1 MAAGSGIPHDPEQPR
16 SDVAERPDELI
27 AYGGTGRAAS
37 EKGQPSSSPAVETA
51 TEFDIRPAHDKSR
64 YHAYVIASARR
75 PAELAHSADSDDL
88 LIARWL
94 HGRGPHTQRAYV
106 ADVRAFRTE
115 VSPPLAHVTLGDLQ
129 RFADSLDGAGRSVSS
144 RARTLSAVKSLLS
157 FGHRTGYLSYD
168 VGAALRLPRS
178 LTSLSSRIL
187 DEADVVKM
195 LDVTDPRDRTVMR
208 LLYATGLRV
217 SELCGLRWRDVHA
230 RAERA
235 QLVVRGKG
243 GRVRSVLLP
252 GVIAAE
258 LAALRNGVGGE
269 GPIFVSRR
277 GAALSTSQV
286 FRIVRRAASD
296 AGLPHAVSP
305 HWLRHAHATHALE
318 RGAPL
323 HLVQATLGH
332 HSIATT
338 GRYLHARP
346 TASSGDFLPL

>member
-1 MAAGSGIPHDPEQPR
+1 MIVPALPPAA
-16 SDVAERPDELI
+16 I
-27 AYGGTGRAAS
+27 ARA
-37 EKGQPSSSPAVETA
+37 G
-51 TEFDIRPAHDKSR
+51 
-64 YHAYVIASARR
+64 
-75 PAELAHSADSDDL
+75 DSDDL
-88 LIARWL
+88 LVTRWL
-94 HGRGPHTQRAYV
+94 HGRSPHTQRAYL
-106 ADVRAFRTE
+106 ADARAFRRE
-115 VSPPLAHVTLGDLQ
+115 VAGPLDQVTLGDLQ
-129 RFADSLDGAGRSVSS
+129 RFADALDEAGRSASGRS
-144 RARTLSAVKSLLS
+144 RTLSAVKSLLS
-157 FGHRTGYLSYD
+157 FGHRTGYLAYD

-178 LTSLSSRIL
+178 LGSLSSRIL
-187 DEADVVKM
+187 DEADVAK
-195 LDVTDPRDRTVMR
+195 LLEVTDPRDRTVLR
-208 LLYATGLRV
+208 VLYATGLRV
-217 SELCGLRWRDVHA
+217 SELCGLRWRDMHA
-230 RAERA
+230 RGERA

-269 GPIFVSRR
+269 APIFVSRR

-296 AGLPHAVSP
+296 AGLAQAVSP

-346 TASSGDFLPL
+346 TASSGDFLRL